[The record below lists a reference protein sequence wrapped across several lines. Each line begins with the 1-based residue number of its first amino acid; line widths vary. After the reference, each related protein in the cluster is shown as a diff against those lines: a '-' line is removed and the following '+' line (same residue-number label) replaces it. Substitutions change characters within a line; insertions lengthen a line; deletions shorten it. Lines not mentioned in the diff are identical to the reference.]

1 MELEQGGAP
10 TSAQGSQVLLGVVVQ
25 LLHAGRSGGGEEDV
39 SLLMPRCSVVD
50 TQFALCI
57 KVGDSCRTKNRAQ
70 HKTSSLSSI
79 NLAEKERFLL
89 GTALSRTGT
98 GLLQHLYS
106 HQIAADT
113 IFSVFPHHVIPVSL

>member
-1 MELEQGGAP
+1 MELERGGAP

-25 LLHAGRSGGGEEDV
+25 LLHAGWPGGGEKDV

-57 KVGDSCRTKNRAQ
+57 KVGDSCRIKNRAQ
-70 HKTSSLSSI
+70 HKISSLASI

-89 GTALSRTGT
+89 GTPLSGTETGFVT
-98 GLLQHLYS
+98 APLLPSNSSKHYVLC
-106 HQIAADT
+106 
-113 IFSVFPHHVIPVSL
+113 VSTSCYTS